1 LAKRG
6 KSESLCHII
15 LNPQLRAKQGMA
27 LNVVF
32 FRTVVI
38 AAAVV
43 AGDAVSGSGA
53 DVSVHHGLVD
63 HSHLKRHAHD
73 GAAGMRTSH
82 SITLSR
88 QMYRSTESSRQRLG
102 TKTAARIVHKTAYY
116 GKLEVGT
123 PRQSFTVVFDT
134 GSGNLM
140 IPTNYC
146 GSHACSMHSRFDRK
160 ASATAEDFEAD
171 GSPTRRGAAR
181 DQITV
186 TFGTG
191 EISGVFV
198 QDDVCIGNLCTN
210 MRFVG
215 ATDET
220 DNPFSSFKF
229 DGVLGLAL
237 PQMSQGPEF
246 SLMDKLIS
254 NDALERS
261 LFSVFLSDSDME
273 SSEITFGQ
281 TKKDR
286 MASEMFWQPVSKQ
299 TGYWQV
305 QIEDI
310 TIDNKAQQLCNDC
323 QVAVDT
329 GTSQLA
335 GPTHVINELSNRL
348 NVKQDCSNYHAL
360 PNLGFVV
367 GGNIMNLKP
376 QDYVD
381 KGSDGCE
388 VSLMPLDV
396 PPPNGPLFIF
406 GDPFLRKYYT
416 AYDRSENRIGF
427 AVASHAGMGE
437 EEASALLLSLNG
449 TGVVKRSSF
458 EPTSFLAK
466 AAH

>member
-1 LAKRG
+1 MRFVGATDETDNPFSSFKFDGVLGLAMPQMSQGPEFSLMDKLISTDALEQSLFSVFLSDSDMES
-6 KSESLCHII
+6 SEITFGNVKKEH
-15 LNPQLRAKQGMA
+15 MA
-27 LNVVF
+27 SEMFWQPV
-32 FRTVVI
+32 
-38 AAAVV
+38 
-43 AGDAVSGSGA
+43 
-53 DVSVHHGLVD
+53 
-63 HSHLKRHAHD
+63 
-73 GAAGMRTSH
+73 
-82 SITLSR
+82 SR
-88 QMYRSTESSRQRLG
+88 QTGYWQVQVEDITINNKVQQLC
-102 TKTAARIVHKTAYY
+102 TDCQVAV
-116 GKLEVGT
+116 
-123 PRQSFTVVFDT
+123 DT
-134 GSGNLM
+134 GTSQLAGPRL
-140 IPTNYC
+140 
-146 GSHACSMHSRFDRK
+146 
-160 ASATAEDFEAD
+160 
-171 GSPTRRGAAR
+171 
-181 DQITV
+181 V
-186 TFGTG
+186 
-191 EISGVFV
+191 
-198 QDDVCIGNLCTN
+198 GNLCTN

-229 DGVLGLAL
+229 DGVLGLAM

-254 NDALERS
+254 TDALEQS

-273 SSEITFGQ
+273 SSEITFGNV
-281 TKKDR
+281 KKEH
-286 MASEMFWQPVSKQ
+286 MASEMFWQPVSRQ

-305 QIEDI
+305 QVEDI
-310 TIDNKAQQLCNDC
+310 TINNKAQQLCTDC

-348 NVKQDCSNYHAL
+348 NVKQDCSNFHDL

-416 AYDRSENRIGF
+416 AYDRSENRVGF
-427 AVASHAGMGE
+427 SVASHADMGE
-437 EEASALLLSLNG
+437 QEASALLLSLNG
-449 TGVVKRSSF
+449 AGVVDRG
-458 EPTSFLAK
+458 
-466 AAH
+466 